1 MFLLH
6 GTIVSDLWKGADG
19 KHIVE
24 IVESLGTDE
33 KLMMNS
39 FAIGVLRMQE
49 LYNVKEQ
56 EKAAA
61 AGQPVV

>member
-1 MFLLH
+1 MLDEKS
-6 GTIVSDLWKGADG
+6 IWEG

-33 KLMMNS
+33 KLMVNS

-49 LYNVKEQ
+49 L
-56 EKAAA
+56 
-61 AGQPVV
+61 AGEGPACCPGA

>member
-1 MFLLH
+1 M
-6 GTIVSDLWKGADG
+6 
-19 KHIVE
+19 E

-33 KLMMNS
+33 KLMVNS

-49 LYNVKEQ
+49 LYNIKEQ

-61 AGQPVV
+61 AGQPVA

>member
-1 MFLLH
+1 MLDEKS
-6 GTIVSDLWKGADG
+6 IWEG

-24 IVESLGTDE
+24 VVESLGTDE
-33 KLMMNS
+33 KLMVNS

-49 LYNVKEQ
+49 LYNIKEQ

-61 AGQPVV
+61 AGQPVA